1 MLNTLRKIVQEVN
14 AAKDLKAALG
24 IIVQRVREAM
34 GSQVCSVYL
43 LDPESNR
50 FVLMAT
56 EGLNKKAIGKVS
68 MAPNEGLVGLV
79 GTREEPLNLEH
90 ASEHPRYRYF
100 AETGE
105 ERYAS
110 FLGAPIIHHRK
121 VMGVLVIQ
129 QKEQRQF
136 DEGEEAFLVTMSAQ
150 LAGVIAHAEATG
162 SIRGLGRQ
170 GKGIQEAKF
179 IGVPGSPGAAVGTA
193 VVVLPPA
200 DLEVV
205 PDKTVDDIAAEL
217 ALFNDALEGVRSD
230 MRALSARMATQL
242 RPEERALFD
251 VYLMMLEDAA
261 LGNEVVK
268 VIRTGQW
275 AQGALRQ
282 VIGEHINR
290 FELMDDAYLRERA
303 SDVKDLGRR
312 LLAYLQQARQQT
324 LVYPDNCILVS
335 EELSPAMLG
344 EVPEGKLVGLVSV
357 QGSGNSHVAIF
368 ARAMGIPT
376 VMGVVDLPYSKI
388 DGIQLIVDGYHGEV
402 FTNPSEV
409 LRKQYAEVVEEERQL
424 AQGLDALRALPCET
438 LDGHRM
444 PLWVNTGLLAD
455 VKRAQERGAEGVGL
469 YRTEVPFMIKERF
482 PSEKE
487 QLAIY
492 REQLAAFHPLPVT
505 MRSLDIGGDKALSYF
520 PIKEDNPFLGW
531 RGIRVTLDHPEIFLV
546 QTRAMLKASE
556 GLNNLR
562 ILLPMISGIQE
573 LEEALHLIHRA
584 WGEVRDEGTDV
595 PLPPVG
601 VMIEIP
607 AAVYQ
612 VRELARQVDFLSVG
626 SNDLT
631 QYLLAVDR
639 NNPRVADL
647 YDFLHPAVLQALR
660 LVVAGAHAEGKPVSI
675 CGEMAGDPACAV
687 LLMAMGFD
695 GLSMNATN
703 LPKVKWLL
711 RRVAPSRAGPASPA
725 PRKSVSASLAQIS
738 LAAIKVNPSPGS
750 GAPSNR
756 NPPKRRPRASKLTS
770 CPSGSGSIPART
782 ANVICACT
790 APITPTAGPRTPSA
804 SQLPKRSGRSGN
816 TARKDGAWPQ
826 NPPQ

>member
-14 AAKDLKAALG
+14 SAKDLKAALG
-24 IIVQRVREAM
+24 IIVLRVKEAM
-34 GSQVCSVYL
+34 SSQVCSVYL
-43 LDPESNR
+43 LDPELNR

-56 EGLNKKAIGKVS
+56 EGLNKRSIGKVS

-79 GTREEPLNLEH
+79 GTREEPLNLEN
-90 ASEHPRYRYF
+90 AADHPRYRYF

-110 FLGAPIIHHRK
+110 FLGAPIIHHRR
-121 VMGVLVIQ
+121 VVGVLVIQ
-129 QKEQRQF
+129 QKERRQF

-170 GKGIQEAKF
+170 GKGIQEARF
-179 IGVPGSPGAAVGTA
+179 VGVPGSPGAAVGTA
-193 VVVLPPA
+193 LVMLPPA

-205 PDKTVDDIAAEL
+205 PDKTVTDITAEL
-217 ALFNDALEGVRSD
+217 KLFQTALEGVRND
-230 MRALSARMATQL
+230 MRTLSAKLATQL

-251 VYLMMLEDAA
+251 VYLMMLDDAS
-261 LGNEVVK
+261 LGSEVTN
-268 VIRTGQW
+268 VIKTGQW
-275 AQGALRQ
+275 AQGALRS
-282 VIGEHINR
+282 VVNEHVKR

-312 LLAYLQQARQQT
+312 LLAYLQEARQQT
-324 LVYPDNCILVS
+324 LVYPDNTILVS

-344 EVPEGKLVGLVSV
+344 EVPEGKLVGLISV
-357 QGSGNSHVAIF
+357 LGSGNSHVAIL

-376 VMGVVDLPYSKI
+376 VMGVVDLPYSKV
-388 DGIQLIVDGYHGEV
+388 DGIELIVDGYHGEV
-402 FTNPSEV
+402 FTNPSEI
-409 LRKQYAEVVEEERQL
+409 LKKQYSVVVEEERQL
-424 AQGLDALRALPCET
+424 SQGLDALRELPCVT

-455 VKRAQERGAEGVGL
+455 VARAQQRGAEGVGL
-469 YRTEVPFMIKERF
+469 YRTEVPFMIQQRF

-505 MRSLDIGGDKALSYF
+505 MRTLDIGGDKSLSYF
-520 PIKEDNPFLGW
+520 PIKEENPFLGW

-562 ILLPMISGIQE
+562 ILLPMISGTHE
-573 LEEALHLIHRA
+573 TEEALHLIHRA

-595 PLPPVG
+595 PMPPVG
-601 VMIEIP
+601 VMIEVP

-612 VRELARQVDFLSVG
+612 TRELARQVDFLSVG

-647 YDFLHPAVLQALR
+647 YDYLHPAVLQALQS
-660 LVVAGAHAEGKPVSI
+660 VVRDAHAEGKPVSI
-675 CGEMAGDPACAV
+675 CGEMAGDPAAAV

-695 GLSMNATN
+695 SLSMNATN
-703 LPKVKWLL
+703 LPKVKWML
-711 RRVAPSRAGPASPA
+711 RQINLSMA
-725 PRKSVSASLAQIS
+725 KDLLAQLMKNDNPQVIS
-738 LAAIKVNPSPGS
+738 SSLQLALRNLGLSRMINPGS
-750 GAPSNR
+750 VKGH
-756 NPPKRRPRASKLTS
+756 
-770 CPSGSGSIPART
+770 
-782 ANVICACT
+782 
-790 APITPTAGPRTPSA
+790 
-804 SQLPKRSGRSGN
+804 
-816 TARKDGAWPQ
+816 
-826 NPPQ
+826 

>member
-217 ALFNDALEGVRSD
+217 TLFNNALEGVRSD
-230 MRALSARMATQL
+230 MRALSAKMATQL

-711 RRVAPSRAGPASPA
+711 RQISMGKAQELLGQVMSIDNPQVIHSTLQLALRNLGLGRMINPASDIQA
-725 PRKSVSASLAQIS
+725 
-738 LAAIKVNPSPGS
+738 
-750 GAPSNR
+750 
-756 NPPKRRPRASKLTS
+756 
-770 CPSGSGSIPART
+770 
-782 ANVICACT
+782 
-790 APITPTAGPRTPSA
+790 
-804 SQLPKRSGRSGN
+804 
-816 TARKDGAWPQ
+816 
-826 NPPQ
+826 

>member
-14 AAKDLKAALG
+14 SAKDLKAALG
-24 IIVQRVREAM
+24 IIVLRVKEAM

-43 LDPESNR
+43 LDPETNR

-56 EGLNKKAIGKVS
+56 EGLNKRSIGKVS

-79 GTREEPLNLEH
+79 GTREEPLNLEN
-90 ASEHPRYRYF
+90 AADHPRYRYF

-110 FLGAPIIHHRK
+110 FLGAPIIHHRR
-121 VMGVLVIQ
+121 VVGVLVIQ
-129 QKEQRQF
+129 QKERRQF

-179 IGVPGSPGAAVGTA
+179 VGVPGSPGAAVGTA
-193 VVVLPPA
+193 VVMLPPA
-200 DLEVV
+200 DLDVV
-205 PDKTVDDIAAEL
+205 PDKNITDIDAEL
-217 ALFNDALEGVRSD
+217 ALFKTAIEGVRAD
-230 MRALSARMATQL
+230 MRALSAKLATQL

-251 VYLMMLEDAA
+251 VYLMMLDDAA
-261 LGNEVVK
+261 LGSEVTT
-268 VIRTGQW
+268 VIKTGQW

-282 VIGEHINR
+282 VVTDHVNR

-312 LLAYLQQARQQT
+312 LLAYLQEERQQN
-324 LVYPDNCILVS
+324 LVYPEKTILVS
-335 EELSPAMLG
+335 EELTPAMLG
-344 EVPEGKLVGLVSV
+344 EVPEGTLVGLVSV
-357 QGSGNSHVAIF
+357 LGSGNSHVAIL

-376 VMGVVDLPYSKI
+376 VMGLVDLPYAKV
-388 DGIQLIVDGYHGEV
+388 DGIDLIVDGTKGEV
-402 FTNPSEV
+402 YTNPSEV
-409 LRKQYAEVVEEERQL
+409 LRKQFAEVVEEEKQL
-424 AQGLDALRALPCET
+424 ALGLDTLRDLPCVT

-455 VKRAQERGAEGVGL
+455 VARAQKRGAEGVGL
-469 YRTEVPFMIKERF
+469 YRTEVPFMINQRF

-492 REQLAAFHPLPVT
+492 REQLSAFHPQPVT
-505 MRSLDIGGDKALSYF
+505 MRSLDIGGDKSLSYF

-562 ILLPMISGIQE
+562 ILLPMISGIHE

-595 PLPPVG
+595 PMPPIG

-612 VRELARQVDFLSVG
+612 TKELARMVDFLSVG

-647 YDFLHPAVLQALR
+647 YDYLHPAVLQALQN
-660 LVVAGAHAEGKPVSI
+660 VVRDAHAEGKPVSI
-675 CGEMAGDPACAV
+675 CGEMAGDPAAAV

-695 GLSMNATN
+695 SLSMNATN
-703 LPKVKWLL
+703 LPKVKWMLRQINLSKAKELL
-711 RRVAPSRAGPASPA
+711 AELITIDNPQVIHSSLQLALKNLGLARLGNPA
-725 PRKSVSASLAQIS
+725 PAKTL
-738 LAAIKVNPSPGS
+738 
-750 GAPSNR
+750 
-756 NPPKRRPRASKLTS
+756 
-770 CPSGSGSIPART
+770 
-782 ANVICACT
+782 
-790 APITPTAGPRTPSA
+790 
-804 SQLPKRSGRSGN
+804 
-816 TARKDGAWPQ
+816 
-826 NPPQ
+826 

>member
-14 AAKDLKAALG
+14 AAKDLKAALS
-24 IIVQRVREAM
+24 IIVQRVKEAM

-43 LDPESNR
+43 LDPETNR

-56 EGLNKKAIGKVS
+56 DGLNKRSIGKVS
-68 MAPNEGLVGLV
+68 MAPSEGLVGLV
-79 GTREEPLNLEH
+79 GSREEPLNLEDA
-90 ASEHPRYRYF
+90 ASHPRYRYF

-110 FLGAPIIHHRK
+110 FLGAPIIHHRR
-121 VMGVLVIQ
+121 VMGVLVVQ
-129 QKEQRQF
+129 QKERRQF

-170 GKGIQEAKF
+170 GKGVQEAKF
-179 IGVPGSPGAAVGTA
+179 VGVPGAPGVAVGTA

-200 DLEVV
+200 DLNVV
-205 PDKTVDDIAAEL
+205 PDRSVDDIAAEL
-217 ALFNDALEGVRSD
+217 ELFDKALGWVRED
-230 MRALSARMATQL
+230 MQELSEKLATQL
-242 RPEERALFD
+242 RKEERALFD

-261 LGNEVVK
+261 LGNEVRK

-282 VIGEHINR
+282 VVLDHVKR

-303 SDVKDLGRR
+303 SDVRDLGRR
-312 LLAYLQQARQQT
+312 LLAYLQEERKTT
-324 LVYPDNCILVS
+324 LVYPDNTILVS

-344 EVPEGKLVGLVSV
+344 EVPEGKLAGLISV
-357 QGSGNSHVAIF
+357 TGSGNSHVAIF

-376 VMGVVDLPYSKI
+376 VMGVLDLPYSKI
-388 DGIQLIVDGYHGEV
+388 DGIKLIVDGYHGEV
-402 FTNPSEV
+402 FTNPSE
-409 LRKQYAEVVEEERQL
+409 LLSKQYAEVVEEERQL
-424 AQGLDALRALPCET
+424 TEGLDALRALPCET

-455 VKRAQERGAEGVGL
+455 VARAQQRGAEGVGL
-469 YRTEVPFMIKERF
+469 YRTEVPFMINERF

-487 QLAIY
+487 QLATY
-492 REQLAAFHPLPVT
+492 REQLQAFHPLPVT
-505 MRSLDIGGDKALSYF
+505 MRTLDIGGDKALSYF
-520 PIKEDNPFLGW
+520 PIKEENPFLGW

-584 WGEVRDEGTDV
+584 WGEVRDEGIDV
-595 PLPPVG
+595 PLPPIG
-601 VMIEIP
+601 MMIEIP

-612 VRELARQVDFLSVG
+612 TRELARQVDFLSVG

-647 YDFLHPAVLQALR
+647 YDFLHPAVLQALQK
-660 LVVAGAHAEGKPVSI
+660 VVNDAHLEGKPVSI
-675 CGEMAGDPACAV
+675 CGEMAGDPAAAV
-687 LLMAMGFD
+687 LLLAMGFD
-695 GLSMNATN
+695 SLSMNATN

-711 RRVAPSRAGPASPA
+711 RQITQSKARELLGQVMTMDNPHLIYSTLHLALRNLGLGRVINPASNIQA
-725 PRKSVSASLAQIS
+725 
-738 LAAIKVNPSPGS
+738 
-750 GAPSNR
+750 
-756 NPPKRRPRASKLTS
+756 
-770 CPSGSGSIPART
+770 
-782 ANVICACT
+782 
-790 APITPTAGPRTPSA
+790 
-804 SQLPKRSGRSGN
+804 
-816 TARKDGAWPQ
+816 
-826 NPPQ
+826 

>member
-14 AAKDLKAALG
+14 AAKDLKAALS
-24 IIVQRVREAM
+24 IIVQRVKEAM

-56 EGLNKKAIGKVS
+56 EGLNKRSIGKVS
-68 MAPNEGLVGLV
+68 MAPSEGLVGLV
-79 GTREEPLNLEH
+79 GSREEPLNLEDA
-90 ASEHPRYRYF
+90 ASHPRYRYF

-110 FLGAPIIHHRK
+110 FLGAPIIHHRR
-121 VMGVLVIQ
+121 VMGVLVVQ
-129 QKEQRQF
+129 QKERRQF

-170 GKGIQEAKF
+170 GKGVQEAKF
-179 IGVPGSPGAAVGTA
+179 VGVPGAPGAAVGTA

-200 DLEVV
+200 DLNVV
-205 PDKTVDDIAAEL
+205 PDRSVDDIDAEL
-217 ALFNDALEGVRSD
+217 ALFDKALGWVRED
-230 MRALSARMATQL
+230 MQELSEKLATQL
-242 RPEERALFD
+242 RKEERALFD

-261 LGNEVVK
+261 LGNEVRK

-282 VIGEHINR
+282 VVLDHVAR

-303 SDVKDLGRR
+303 SDVRDLGRR
-312 LLAYLQQARQQT
+312 LLAYLQEERKT
-324 LVYPDNCILVS
+324 SLVYPDNTILVS

-344 EVPEGKLVGLVSV
+344 EVPEGKLVGLISV
-357 QGSGNSHVAIF
+357 TGSGNSHVAIF

-388 DGIQLIVDGYHGEV
+388 DGIKLIVDGYHGEV
-402 FTNPSEV
+402 FTNPSE
-409 LRKQYAEVVEEERQL
+409 LLSKQYADVVEEERQL
-424 AQGLDALRALPCET
+424 TEGLDALRALPCET

-455 VKRAQERGAEGVGL
+455 VARAQQRGAEGVGL
-469 YRTEVPFMIKERF
+469 YRTEVPFMINERF

-487 QLAIY
+487 QLATY
-492 REQLAAFHPLPVT
+492 REQLQAFHPLPVT
-505 MRSLDIGGDKALSYF
+505 MRTLDIGGDKSLSYF

-562 ILLPMISGIQE
+562 ILLPMISGTQE

-595 PLPPVG
+595 PLPPIGMMV
-601 VMIEIP
+601 EIP

-612 VRELARQVDFLSVG
+612 TRELARQVDFLSVG

-647 YDFLHPAVLQALR
+647 YDFLHPAVLQALQK
-660 LVVAGAHAEGKPVSI
+660 VVHDAHLEGKPVSI
-675 CGEMAGDPACAV
+675 CGEMAGDPAAAV
-687 LLMAMGFD
+687 LLLAMGFD
-695 GLSMNATN
+695 SLSMNATN

-711 RRVAPSRAGPASPA
+711 RQITQSKAKELLGQVMTMDNPHLIYSTLHLALRNLGLGRVINPASNIQA
-725 PRKSVSASLAQIS
+725 
-738 LAAIKVNPSPGS
+738 
-750 GAPSNR
+750 
-756 NPPKRRPRASKLTS
+756 
-770 CPSGSGSIPART
+770 
-782 ANVICACT
+782 
-790 APITPTAGPRTPSA
+790 
-804 SQLPKRSGRSGN
+804 
-816 TARKDGAWPQ
+816 
-826 NPPQ
+826 

>member
-14 AAKDLKAALG
+14 SAKDLKTALG
-24 IIVQRVREAM
+24 IIVLRVKEAM

-43 LDPESNR
+43 LDPETNR

-56 EGLNKKAIGKVS
+56 EGLNKRSIGKVS

-79 GTREEPLNLEH
+79 GTREEPLNLEN
-90 ASEHPRYRYF
+90 AADHPRYRYF

-105 ERYAS
+105 ERFAS
-110 FLGAPIIHHRK
+110 FLGAPIIHHRR
-121 VMGVLVIQ
+121 VVGVLVIQ
-129 QKEQRQF
+129 QKERRQF

-179 IGVPGSPGAAVGTA
+179 VGVPGSPGAAVGTA
-193 VVVLPPA
+193 VVMLPPA
-200 DLEVV
+200 DLDVV
-205 PDKTVDDIAAEL
+205 PDKTVTDIDAEL
-217 ALFNDALEGVRSD
+217 KLFNNALEGVRSD
-230 MRALSARMATQL
+230 MRTLSAKLATQL

-251 VYLMMLEDAA
+251 VYLMMLDDAA
-261 LGNEVVK
+261 LGGEVVE
-268 VIRTGQW
+268 VIKTGQW

-282 VIGEHINR
+282 VVGEHVNR

-312 LLAYLQQARQQT
+312 LLAYLQEARQLS
-324 LVYPDNCILVS
+324 LVYPDNTILVS
-335 EELSPAMLG
+335 EELTPAMLG
-344 EVPEGKLVGLVSV
+344 EVPEGKLAGLVSV
-357 QGSGNSHVAIF
+357 LGSGNSHVAIL

-376 VMGVVDLPYSKI
+376 VMGLVDLPYSKV
-388 DGIQLIVDGYHGEV
+388 DGIQMIVDGYKGDV
-402 FTNPSEV
+402 YTNPSDV
-409 LRKQYAEVVEEERQL
+409 LRKQYADVVEEERQL
-424 AQGLDALRALPCET
+424 AQGLDALRELPCET
-438 LDGHRM
+438 TDGHRM

-455 VKRAQERGAEGVGL
+455 VARAQQRGAEGVGL
-469 YRTEVPFMIKERF
+469 YRTEVPFMINQRF

-562 ILLPMISGIQE
+562 ILLPMISGIHE

-595 PLPPVG
+595 PMPPVG
-601 VMIEIP
+601 VMVEIP

-612 VRELARQVDFLSVG
+612 TKELARQVDFLSVG

-647 YDFLHPAVLQALR
+647 YDYLHPAVLQALQH
-660 LVVAGAHAEGKPVSI
+660 VVTAAHAEGKPVSI
-675 CGEMAGDPACAV
+675 CGEMAGDPAAAV

-695 GLSMNATN
+695 SLSMNATN
-703 LPKVKWLL
+703 LPKVKWML
-711 RRVAPSRAGPASPA
+711 RQISMG
-725 PRKSVSASLAQIS
+725 KSKEMLAQVMEIDNPQVIHS
-738 LAAIKVNPSPGS
+738 TLHLALKNLGLGRMINPH
-750 GAPSNR
+750 
-756 NPPKRRPRASKLTS
+756 
-770 CPSGSGSIPART
+770 
-782 ANVICACT
+782 
-790 APITPTAGPRTPSA
+790 
-804 SQLPKRSGRSGN
+804 
-816 TARKDGAWPQ
+816 
-826 NPPQ
+826 

>member
-34 GSQVCSVYL
+34 DSQVCSVYL
-43 LDPESNR
+43 LDPETNR

-129 QKEQRQF
+129 QKEQRKF

-162 SIRGLGRQ
+162 SIRGLGKL

-179 IGVPGSPGAAVGTA
+179 VGVPGSPGAAVGTA

-200 DLEVV
+200 DLDVV

-217 ALFNDALEGVRSD
+217 RLFNSALEGVRAD
-230 MRALSARMATQL
+230 MRALSAKMATQL

-268 VIRTGQW
+268 IIRTGQW
-275 AQGALRQ
+275 AQGALRT
-282 VIGEHINR
+282 VIGEHVNR

-312 LLAYLQQARQQT
+312 LLAYLQQERQQT

-376 VMGVVDLPYSKI
+376 VMGAVDLPYSKI

-409 LRKQYAEVVEEERQL
+409 LRKQYADVVEEERQM

-438 LDGHRM
+438 PDGYRM

-520 PIKEDNPFLGW
+520 PIKEENPFLGW

-562 ILLPMISGIQE
+562 ILLPMISGTQE

-612 VRELARQVDFLSVG
+612 TRELARQVDFLSVG

-647 YDFLHPAVLQALR
+647 YDFFHPAVLQALCK
-660 LVVAGAHAEGKPVSI
+660 VVADAHAEGKPVSI
-675 CGEMAGDPACAV
+675 CGEMAGDPSAAV

-695 GLSMNATN
+695 SLSMNATN

-711 RRVAPSRAGPASPA
+711 RQISMARAKELLAQVMTIDSPQVIHSTLALALSNLGLGRMINPASDIQ
-725 PRKSVSASLAQIS
+725 S
-738 LAAIKVNPSPGS
+738 
-750 GAPSNR
+750 
-756 NPPKRRPRASKLTS
+756 
-770 CPSGSGSIPART
+770 
-782 ANVICACT
+782 
-790 APITPTAGPRTPSA
+790 
-804 SQLPKRSGRSGN
+804 
-816 TARKDGAWPQ
+816 
-826 NPPQ
+826 

>member
-24 IIVQRVREAM
+24 IIVQRVKESM

-56 EGLNKKAIGKVS
+56 DGLNKRSIGKVS

-79 GTREEPLNLEH
+79 GSREEPLNLEDA
-90 ASEHPRYRYF
+90 ASHPRYRYF

-110 FLGAPIIHHRK
+110 FLGAPIIHHRR
-121 VMGVLVIQ
+121 VMGVLVVQ
-129 QKEQRQF
+129 QKERRQF

-162 SIRGLGRQ
+162 SIRGLGKQ

-179 IGVPGSPGAAVGTA
+179 VGVAGSPGAAVGSA

-200 DLEVV
+200 DLDVV
-205 PDKTVDDIAAEL
+205 PDKSVDDIAAEME
-217 ALFNDALEGVRSD
+217 LFGKALEWVRED
-230 MRALSARMATQL
+230 MQELSAKLAKQL
-242 RPEERALFD
+242 RKEERALFD

-261 LGNEVVK
+261 LGGEVRAIIK
-268 VIRTGQW
+268 TGQW

-282 VIGEHINR
+282 VVNAHVAR

-303 SDVKDLGRR
+303 SDVRDLGRR
-312 LLAYLQQARQQT
+312 LLAYLQEERKQQLT
-324 LVYPDNCILVS
+324 YPENTILVA

-344 EVPEGKLVGLVSV
+344 EVPAGKLVGLVSV
-357 QGSGNSHVAIF
+357 QGSGNSHVAIL

-376 VMGVVDLPYSKI
+376 VMGAVDLPYSKV
-388 DGIQLIVDGYHGEV
+388 DGIAMIVDGYHGEV
-402 FTNPSEV
+402 FTNPSAE
-409 LRKQYAEVVEEERQL
+409 LCKQYRAVVEEERQL
-424 AQGLDALRALPCET
+424 VKGLDALRSLPCET
-438 LDGHRM
+438 LDGHRV

-455 VKRAQERGAEGVGL
+455 VTRAQERGAEGVGL
-469 YRTEVPFMIKERF
+469 YRTEVPFMINERF

-487 QLAIY
+487 QMQNY
-492 REQLAAFHPLPVT
+492 RGQLAAFHPLPVT
-505 MRSLDIGGDKALSYF
+505 MRTLDIGGDKALPYF
-520 PIKEDNPFLGW
+520 PIKEENPFLGW
-531 RGIRVTLDHPEIFLV
+531 RGIRITLDHPEIFLV
-546 QTRAMLKASE
+546 QVRAMLKASE
-556 GLNNLR
+556 GMNNLR
-562 ILLPMISGIQE
+562 ILLPMISGLQE
-573 LEEALHLIHRA
+573 LEESLHLIHRA
-584 WGEVRDEGTDV
+584 WGEVRDEGVDI
-595 PLPPVG
+595 PMPPVG

-647 YDFLHPAVLQALR
+647 YDFLHPAVLHALK
-660 LVVAGAHAEGKPVSI
+660 LVVDGAHAEGKPVSI
-675 CGEMAGDPACAV
+675 CGEMAGDPAAAV
-687 LLMAMGFD
+687 ILMAMGFD
-695 GLSMNATN
+695 SLSMNATN

-711 RRVAPSRAGPASPA
+711 RQLSLSKAQEL
-725 PRKSVSASLAQIS
+725 LAQLLRMDSPQVIHSS
-738 LAAIKVNPSPGS
+738 LHLALRNLGLGRVINPAATIQ
-750 GAPSNR
+750 A
-756 NPPKRRPRASKLTS
+756 
-770 CPSGSGSIPART
+770 
-782 ANVICACT
+782 
-790 APITPTAGPRTPSA
+790 
-804 SQLPKRSGRSGN
+804 
-816 TARKDGAWPQ
+816 
-826 NPPQ
+826 

>member
-14 AAKDLKAALG
+14 AAKDLKTALG
-24 IIVQRVREAM
+24 IIVQRIRETM
-34 GSQVCSVYL
+34 RSQVCSVYL
-43 LDPESNR
+43 LDPETNR

-56 EGLNKKAIGKVS
+56 EGLNKRSIGKVS

-79 GTREEPLNLEH
+79 GTREEPLNLEN
-90 ASEHPRYRYF
+90 AADHPRYRYF

-110 FLGAPIIHHRK
+110 FLGAPIIHHRR
-121 VMGVLVIQ
+121 VMGVLVVQ
-129 QKEQRQF
+129 QKERREF

-162 SIRGLGRQ
+162 SISGLGRQ
-170 GKGIQEAKF
+170 GKGIQEARF
-179 IGVPGSPGAAVGTA
+179 VGVPAAPGVAVGKA

-200 DLEVV
+200 DLDVV
-205 PDKTVDDIAAEL
+205 PDKPAGNVPAEL
-217 ALFNDALEGVRSD
+217 ALFGNALEAVRTD
-230 MRALSARMATQL
+230 IRALSVKLATQL

-251 VYLMMLEDAA
+251 VYLMMLDDAS
-261 LGNEVVK
+261 LGSEVQR

-282 VIGEHINR
+282 VVNEHVKR

-312 LLAYLQQARQQT
+312 LLAYLQQARQQAM
-324 LVYPDNCILVS
+324 VYAENTILVS

-344 EVPEGKLVGLVSV
+344 EVPEGKLAGLVSV
-357 QGSGNSHVAIF
+357 QGSGNSHVAIL

-376 VMGVVDLPYSKI
+376 VMGAVDLPYSKM
-388 DGIQLIVDGYHGEV
+388 DGIDLIVDGYHGEV
-402 FTNPSEV
+402 YTNPSEL
-409 LRKQYAEVVEEERQL
+409 LRQQFAELVEEERQL
-424 AQGLDALRALPCET
+424 TQGLDALRELPCET
-438 LDGHRM
+438 LDGHRL

-455 VKRAQERGAEGVGL
+455 VARAQERGAEGVGL
-469 YRTEVPFMIKERF
+469 YRTEVPFMNNERF

-492 REQLAAFHPLPVT
+492 RDQLSAFHPLPVT
-505 MRSLDIGGDKALSYF
+505 MRTLDIGGDKALSYF
-520 PIKEDNPFLGW
+520 PIKESNPFLGW

-562 ILLPMISGIQE
+562 ILLPMISSVHE
-573 LEEALHLIHRA
+573 LDEALHLIHRA

-595 PLPPVG
+595 PMPPIG

-612 VRELARQVDFLSVG
+612 TRELARMVDFLSVG

-647 YDFLHPAVLQALR
+647 YDYLHPAVLQALNK
-660 LVVAGAHAEGKPVSI
+660 VVQDAHAEGKPVSI
-675 CGEMAGDPACAV
+675 CGEMAGDPSAAV
-687 LLMAMGFD
+687 LLLAMGFD
-695 GLSMNATN
+695 SLSMNATN

-711 RRVAPSRAGPASPA
+711 RQITLGKARELLGQLMAIDNAQVVHSTLQLALRNLGLGRVINP
-725 PRKSVSASLAQIS
+725 VASLQ
-738 LAAIKVNPSPGS
+738 G
-750 GAPSNR
+750 
-756 NPPKRRPRASKLTS
+756 
-770 CPSGSGSIPART
+770 
-782 ANVICACT
+782 
-790 APITPTAGPRTPSA
+790 
-804 SQLPKRSGRSGN
+804 
-816 TARKDGAWPQ
+816 
-826 NPPQ
+826 

>member
-14 AAKDLKAALG
+14 AAKDLNAALG

-43 LDPESNR
+43 LDPETNR

-56 EGLNKKAIGKVS
+56 EGLNKRAIGKVS
-68 MAPNEGLVGLV
+68 MALNEGLVGLV

-110 FLGAPIIHHRK
+110 FLGSPIIHHRK

-129 QKEQRQF
+129 QKERRKF

-179 IGVPGSPGAAVGTA
+179 VGVPGSPGAAVGRA

-205 PDKTVDDIAAEL
+205 PDKAVDNIAVEL
-217 ALFNDALEGVRSD
+217 ELFNNALEGVRSD
-230 MRALSARMATQL
+230 MRALSAKMATQL

-268 VIRTGQW
+268 IIRTGQW

-282 VIGEHINR
+282 VIGEHVNR

-335 EELSPAMLG
+335 EELSPAMLS

-402 FTNPSEV
+402 FTNPSDV
-409 LRKQYAEVVEEERQL
+409 LRQQYAEVIEEERQL
-424 AQGLDALRALPCET
+424 SQGLDALRGLPCET

-469 YRTEVPFMIKERF
+469 YRTEVPFMIQERF

-595 PLPPVG
+595 PLPPIG

-660 LVVAGAHAEGKPVSI
+660 IVVAGAHAEGKPVSI
-675 CGEMAGDPACAV
+675 CGEMAGDPASAV

-711 RRVAPSRAGPASPA
+711 RQISMGKAQELLDQVMRIDSPQVIHSTLQLALRNLGLGRMINPASDIQA
-725 PRKSVSASLAQIS
+725 
-738 LAAIKVNPSPGS
+738 
-750 GAPSNR
+750 
-756 NPPKRRPRASKLTS
+756 
-770 CPSGSGSIPART
+770 
-782 ANVICACT
+782 
-790 APITPTAGPRTPSA
+790 
-804 SQLPKRSGRSGN
+804 
-816 TARKDGAWPQ
+816 
-826 NPPQ
+826 

>member
-14 AAKDLKAALG
+14 SAKDLKTALG
-24 IIVQRVREAM
+24 IIVLRVKEAM

-43 LDPESNR
+43 LDPETNR

-56 EGLNKKAIGKVS
+56 EGLNKRSIGKVS

-79 GTREEPLNLEH
+79 GTREEPLNLEN
-90 ASEHPRYRYF
+90 AADHPRYRYF

-105 ERYAS
+105 ERFAS
-110 FLGAPIIHHRK
+110 FLGAPIIHHRR
-121 VMGVLVIQ
+121 VVGVLVIQ
-129 QKEQRQF
+129 QKERRQF

-179 IGVPGSPGAAVGTA
+179 VGVPGSPGAAVGTA
-193 VVVLPPA
+193 VVMLPPA
-200 DLEVV
+200 DLDVV
-205 PDKTVDDIAAEL
+205 PDKTVTDIDAEL
-217 ALFNDALEGVRSD
+217 KLFNNALEGVRSD
-230 MRALSARMATQL
+230 MRTLSAKLATQL

-251 VYLMMLEDAA
+251 VYLMMLDDAA
-261 LGNEVVK
+261 LGGEVVQ
-268 VIRTGQW
+268 VIKTGQW

-282 VIGEHINR
+282 VVTDHVNR

-312 LLAYLQQARQQT
+312 LLAYLQEARQLS
-324 LVYPDNCILVS
+324 LVYPDNTILVS
-335 EELSPAMLG
+335 EELTPAMLG

-357 QGSGNSHVAIF
+357 LGSGNSHVAIL

-376 VMGVVDLPYSKI
+376 VMGLVDLPYSKV
-388 DGIQLIVDGYHGEV
+388 DGIQMIVDGYKGDV
-402 FTNPSEV
+402 YTNPSEV
-409 LRKQYAEVVEEERQL
+409 LRKQYADVVEEERQL
-424 AQGLDALRALPCET
+424 AQGLDALRELPCET
-438 LDGHRM
+438 TDGHRM

-455 VKRAQERGAEGVGL
+455 VARAQQRGAEGVGL
-469 YRTEVPFMIKERF
+469 YRTEVPFMINQRF

-562 ILLPMISGIQE
+562 ILLPMISGIHE

-595 PLPPVG
+595 PMPPVG
-601 VMIEIP
+601 VMVEIP

-612 VRELARQVDFLSVG
+612 TKELARQVDFLSVG

-647 YDFLHPAVLQALR
+647 YDYLHPAVLQALQH
-660 LVVAGAHAEGKPVSI
+660 VVTAAHAEGKPVSI
-675 CGEMAGDPACAV
+675 CGEMAGDPAAAV

-695 GLSMNATN
+695 SLSMNATN
-703 LPKVKWLL
+703 LPKVKWML
-711 RRVAPSRAGPASPA
+711 RQISMGKA
-725 PRKSVSASLAQIS
+725 KEMLAQAMDIDNPQVIHS
-738 LAAIKVNPSPGS
+738 TLQLALKNLGLSRMINPG
-750 GAPSNR
+750 
-756 NPPKRRPRASKLTS
+756 
-770 CPSGSGSIPART
+770 
-782 ANVICACT
+782 
-790 APITPTAGPRTPSA
+790 PT
-804 SQLPKRSGRSGN
+804 
-816 TARKDGAWPQ
+816 Q
-826 NPPQ
+826 NL

>member
-110 FLGAPIIHHRK
+110 FLGAPIIHHRR
-121 VMGVLVIQ
+121 VMGVLVVQ

-150 LAGVIAHAEATG
+150 LSGVIAHAEATG

-200 DLEVV
+200 DLDVV
-205 PDKTVDDIAAEL
+205 PDKAVDDIAAEL
-217 ALFNDALEGVRSD
+217 ELFNAALEGVRSD
-230 MRALSARMATQL
+230 MRALSAKMATQL

-268 VIRTGQW
+268 IIRTGQW
-275 AQGALRQ
+275 AQGALRH
-282 VIGEHINR
+282 VVGEHVNR

-344 EVPEGKLVGLVSV
+344 EVPEGKLVGLISV

-402 FTNPSEV
+402 FTNPSEL
-409 LRKQYAEVVEEERQL
+409 LRKHYAEVVEEERQL

-487 QLAIY
+487 QMVIY

-520 PIKEDNPFLGW
+520 PIKEENPFLGW

-546 QTRAMLKASE
+546 QTRAMLKASA

-562 ILLPMISGIQE
+562 ILLPMISGTQE

-711 RRVAPSRAGPASPA
+711 RQLSLTKAQELLNQVMSIDNPQVIHSTLQLALRNLGLGRMINPASDIQA
-725 PRKSVSASLAQIS
+725 
-738 LAAIKVNPSPGS
+738 
-750 GAPSNR
+750 
-756 NPPKRRPRASKLTS
+756 
-770 CPSGSGSIPART
+770 
-782 ANVICACT
+782 
-790 APITPTAGPRTPSA
+790 
-804 SQLPKRSGRSGN
+804 
-816 TARKDGAWPQ
+816 
-826 NPPQ
+826 

>member
-1 MLNTLRKIVQEVN
+1 MLGTLRKIVQEVN

-24 IIVQRVREAM
+24 IIVLRVREAM
-34 GSQVCSVYL
+34 ASHVCSVYL
-43 LDPESNR
+43 LDPESGR

-105 ERYAS
+105 ERFAS
-110 FLGAPIIHHRK
+110 FLGAPIIHHRR

-129 QKEQRQF
+129 QREQRLF
-136 DEGEEAFLVTMSAQ
+136 DKGEEAFLVTMSAQ

-170 GKGIQEAKF
+170 GKGIQETRF
-179 IGVPGSPGAAVGTA
+179 IGIPGAPGAAVGTA

-200 DLEVV
+200 DLDVV
-205 PDKTVDDIAAEL
+205 PDKTINDIPAEL
-217 ALFNDALEGVRSD
+217 ELFESALEAVRAD
-230 MRALSARMATQL
+230 MRALSEKLATQM
-242 RPEERALFD
+242 RKEERALFD
-251 VYLMMLEDAA
+251 VYLMMLDDAS
-261 LGNEVVK
+261 LGSEVTT
-268 VIRTGQW
+268 VIKTGQW

-282 VIGEHINR
+282 VVTDHVNR

-312 LLAYLQQARQQT
+312 LLAYLQQERQQT
-324 LVYPDNCILVS
+324 LVYPDNTILVS
-335 EELSPAMLG
+335 EELTPAMLG
-344 EVPEGKLVGLVSV
+344 EVPEGKLAGLVSV
-357 QGSGNSHVAIF
+357 LGSGNSHVAIL

-376 VMGVVDLPYSKI
+376 VMGVVDLPYSKV
-388 DGIQLIVDGYHGEV
+388 DGIQMIVDGYHGEV
-402 FTNPSEV
+402 YTNPSEV
-409 LRKQYAEVVEEERQL
+409 LRKQFADVVEEEKQL
-424 AQGLDALRALPCET
+424 SLGLDALRDLPCVT

-455 VKRAQERGAEGVGL
+455 VARAQKRGAEGVGL
-469 YRTEVPFMIKERF
+469 YRTEVPFMINQRF

-492 REQLAAFHPLPVT
+492 REQLSAFHPQPVT
-505 MRSLDIGGDKALSYF
+505 MRSLDIGGDKSLSYF

-546 QTRAMLKASE
+546 QARAMLKASE

-562 ILLPMISGIQE
+562 ILLPMISGTHE

-595 PLPPVG
+595 PMPPVG

-612 VRELARQVDFLSVG
+612 TKELARQVDFLSVG

-647 YDFLHPAVLQALR
+647 YDYLHPAVLQALQN
-660 LVVAGAHAEGKPVSI
+660 VVRDAHAEGKPVSI
-675 CGEMAGDPACAV
+675 CGEMAGDPAAAV

-695 GLSMNATN
+695 SLSMNATN
-703 LPKVKWLL
+703 LPKVKWMLRQINLSKAQELL
-711 RRVAPSRAGPASPA
+711 AELMTIDNPQVIHSSLQLALKNLGLARMINPAS
-725 PRKSVSASLAQIS
+725 
-738 LAAIKVNPSPGS
+738 
-750 GAPSNR
+750 
-756 NPPKRRPRASKLTS
+756 SKTL
-770 CPSGSGSIPART
+770 
-782 ANVICACT
+782 
-790 APITPTAGPRTPSA
+790 
-804 SQLPKRSGRSGN
+804 
-816 TARKDGAWPQ
+816 
-826 NPPQ
+826 

>member
-14 AAKDLKAALG
+14 AAKDLKAALS
-24 IIVQRVREAM
+24 IIVQRVKEAM

-43 LDPESNR
+43 LDPETNR

-56 EGLNKKAIGKVS
+56 DGLNKRSIGKVS
-68 MAPNEGLVGLV
+68 MAPSEGLVGLV
-79 GTREEPLNLEH
+79 GSREEPLNLEDA
-90 ASEHPRYRYF
+90 ASHPRYRYF

-110 FLGAPIIHHRK
+110 FLGAPIIHHRR
-121 VMGVLVIQ
+121 VMGVLVVQ
-129 QKEQRQF
+129 QKERRQF

-170 GKGIQEAKF
+170 GKGVQEAKF
-179 IGVPGSPGAAVGTA
+179 IGVPGAPGAAVGTA

-200 DLEVV
+200 DLNVV
-205 PDKTVDDIAAEL
+205 PDRRVDDIAAEL
-217 ALFNDALEGVRSD
+217 ELFDKALGWVRED
-230 MRALSARMATQL
+230 MQELSEKLATQL
-242 RPEERALFD
+242 RKEERALFD

-261 LGNEVVK
+261 LGNEVRK
-268 VIRTGQW
+268 IIRTGQW

-282 VIGEHINR
+282 VVLDHVKR

-303 SDVKDLGRR
+303 SDVRDLGRR
-312 LLAYLQQARQQT
+312 LLAYLQEERKT
-324 LVYPDNCILVS
+324 SLVYPDNTILVS

-344 EVPEGKLVGLVSV
+344 EVPEGKLVGLISV
-357 QGSGNSHVAIF
+357 TGSGNSHVAIF

-388 DGIQLIVDGYHGEV
+388 DGIKLIVDGYHGEV
-402 FTNPSEV
+402 FTNPSE
-409 LRKQYAEVVEEERQL
+409 LLSKQYAEVVEEERQL
-424 AQGLDALRALPCET
+424 TEGLDALRALPCET

-455 VKRAQERGAEGVGL
+455 VARAQQRGAEGVGL
-469 YRTEVPFMIKERF
+469 YRTEVPFMINERF

-487 QLAIY
+487 QLATY
-492 REQLAAFHPLPVT
+492 REQLQAFHPLPVT
-505 MRSLDIGGDKALSYF
+505 MRTLDIGGDKALSYF
-520 PIKEDNPFLGW
+520 PIKEQNPFLGW

-584 WGEVRDEGTDV
+584 WGEVRDEGIDV
-595 PLPPVG
+595 PLPPIG
-601 VMIEIP
+601 MMIEIP

-612 VRELARQVDFLSVG
+612 TRELARQVDFLSVG

-647 YDFLHPAVLQALR
+647 YDFLHPAVLQALQK
-660 LVVAGAHAEGKPVSI
+660 VVNDAHLEGKPVSI
-675 CGEMAGDPACAV
+675 CGEMAGDPAAAV
-687 LLMAMGFD
+687 LLLAMGFD
-695 GLSMNATN
+695 SLSMNATN

-711 RRVAPSRAGPASPA
+711 RQITQSKARELLGQVMTMDNPHLIYSTLHLALRNLGLGRVINPASNIQA
-725 PRKSVSASLAQIS
+725 
-738 LAAIKVNPSPGS
+738 
-750 GAPSNR
+750 
-756 NPPKRRPRASKLTS
+756 
-770 CPSGSGSIPART
+770 
-782 ANVICACT
+782 
-790 APITPTAGPRTPSA
+790 
-804 SQLPKRSGRSGN
+804 
-816 TARKDGAWPQ
+816 
-826 NPPQ
+826 

>member
-14 AAKDLKAALG
+14 AAKDLKAALT
-24 IIVQRVREAM
+24 IIVQRVKEAM

-43 LDPESNR
+43 LDPETSR

-56 EGLNKKAIGKVS
+56 EGLNKRSIGKVS
-68 MAPNEGLVGLV
+68 MALNEGLVGLV

-100 AETGE
+100 PETGE

-110 FLGAPIIHHRK
+110 FLGAPIIHHRR
-121 VMGVLVIQ
+121 VMGVLVVQ
-129 QKEQRQF
+129 QKERRQF

-162 SIRGLGRQ
+162 SIRGLGKQ
-170 GKGIQEAKF
+170 GKGIQEARF
-179 IGVPGSPGAAVGTA
+179 VGVPGSPGAAIGSA

-200 DLEVV
+200 DLDVV
-205 PDKTVDDIAAEL
+205 PDKPIDDVEAEVERFKL
-217 ALFNDALEGVRSD
+217 ALEAVRAD
-230 MRALSARMATQL
+230 MRALSSKLANQL

-251 VYLMMLEDAA
+251 VYLMMLDDASMG
-261 LGNEVVK
+261 LEVK
-268 VIRTGQW
+268 RVIRTTGQW

-282 VIGEHINR
+282 VVLDHVKR

-303 SDVKDLGRR
+303 SDVRDLGRR
-312 LLAYLQQARQQT
+312 LLAYLQEERKQN
-324 LVYPDNCILVS
+324 LVYPDHTILVS
-335 EELSPAMLG
+335 EEVTPAMLG

-357 QGSGNSHVAIF
+357 QGSGNSHVAIL

-376 VMGVVDLPYSKI
+376 VMGVVDLPYSKV

-402 FTNPSEV
+402 FTNPSE
-409 LRKQYAEVVEEERQL
+409 LLCKQYAEVVEEERQL
-424 AQGLDALRALPCET
+424 SQGLDALRELPCET
-438 LDGHRM
+438 LDGQRL

-469 YRTEVPFMIKERF
+469 YRTEVPFMNGERF

-487 QLAIY
+487 QLATY

-505 MRSLDIGGDKALSYF
+505 MRTLDIGGDKALSYF
-520 PIKEDNPFLGW
+520 PIKESNPFLGW
-531 RGIRVTLDHPEIFLV
+531 RGIRITLDHPEIFLV
-546 QTRAMLKASE
+546 QVRAMLKASE

-584 WGEVRDEGTDV
+584 WGEVRDEGVDV

-612 VRELARQVDFLSVG
+612 VRDLARQVDFLSVG

-647 YDFLHPAVLQALR
+647 YDFLHPAVLHALT
-660 LVVAGAHAEGKPVSI
+660 LVIAGAHAEGKPVSI
-675 CGEMAGDPACAV
+675 CGEMAGDPAAAV
-687 LLMAMGFD
+687 LLLAMGFD
-695 GLSMNATN
+695 SLSMNATN

-711 RRVAPSRAGPASPA
+711 R
-725 PRKSVSASLAQIS
+725 QIS
-738 LAAIKVNPSPGS
+738 LSKAKELLEQLLRMDNPQVIHSTLHLALRNLGLGRVINPAATIQS
-750 GAPSNR
+750 
-756 NPPKRRPRASKLTS
+756 
-770 CPSGSGSIPART
+770 
-782 ANVICACT
+782 
-790 APITPTAGPRTPSA
+790 
-804 SQLPKRSGRSGN
+804 
-816 TARKDGAWPQ
+816 
-826 NPPQ
+826 

>member
-14 AAKDLKAALG
+14 AAKDLKAALA
-24 IIVQRVREAM
+24 IIVQRVKEAM

-56 EGLNKKAIGKVS
+56 EGLNKRSIGKVS

-90 ASEHPRYRYF
+90 AADHPRYRYF

-105 ERYAS
+105 ERFAS
-110 FLGAPIIHHRK
+110 FLGAPIIHHRR
-121 VMGVLVIQ
+121 VMGVLVVQ
-129 QKEQRQF
+129 QKERRQF

-170 GKGIQEAKF
+170 GKGTQEAKF
-179 IGVPGSPGAAVGTA
+179 VGVPGAPGAAVGTA

-200 DLEVV
+200 DLDVV
-205 PDKTVDDIAAEL
+205 PDRTVDDIEAEVER
-217 ALFNDALEGVRSD
+217 FKQALESVRAD
-230 MRALSARMATQL
+230 MRRLSSKLETQL

-251 VYLMMLEDAA
+251 VYLMMLDDASI
-261 LGNEVVK
+261 GMEVK
-268 VIRTGQW
+268 RVIRTGQW

-282 VIGEHINR
+282 IVLEHVTR

-312 LLAYLQQARQQT
+312 LLAYLQEERKQN
-324 LVYPDNCILVS
+324 LVYQENTILVS

-357 QGSGNSHVAIF
+357 LGSGNSHVAIL

-376 VMGVVDLPYSKI
+376 VMGVVDLPYSKV
-388 DGIQLIVDGYHGEV
+388 DGIELIVDGYHGEV
-402 FTNPSEV
+402 FTNPSAE
-409 LRKQYAEVVEEERQL
+409 LRKQYREVVEEERQL
-424 AQGLDALRALPCET
+424 VKGLDALRSLPCET

-455 VKRAQERGAEGVGL
+455 VTRAQERGAEGVGL
-469 YRTEVPFMIKERF
+469 YRTEVPFMINERF

-505 MRSLDIGGDKALSYF
+505 MRTLDIGGDKELSYF
-520 PIKEDNPFLGW
+520 PIKESNPFLGW

-546 QTRAMLKASE
+546 QVRAMLKASE
-556 GLNNLR
+556 GLDNLR
-562 ILLPMISGIQE
+562 ILLPMISGTHE

-584 WGEVRDEGTDV
+584 WGEVRDEGVDI
-595 PLPPVG
+595 PMPPVG

-612 VRELARQVDFLSVG
+612 TKELVRQVDFLSVG

-647 YDFLHPAVLQALR
+647 YDYLHPAVLQALR
-660 LVVAGAHAEGKPVSI
+660 KVVDDAHAEGKPVSI
-675 CGEMAGDPACAV
+675 CGEMAGDPAAAV
-687 LLMAMGFD
+687 LLLAMGFD
-695 GLSMNATN
+695 SLSMNATN

-711 RRVAPSRAGPASPA
+711 RQVTLSKAKELLEQLMRIDNPQVIHSSLHLALRNLGLGRVINPAA
-725 PRKSVSASLAQIS
+725 TIQA
-738 LAAIKVNPSPGS
+738 
-750 GAPSNR
+750 
-756 NPPKRRPRASKLTS
+756 
-770 CPSGSGSIPART
+770 
-782 ANVICACT
+782 
-790 APITPTAGPRTPSA
+790 
-804 SQLPKRSGRSGN
+804 
-816 TARKDGAWPQ
+816 
-826 NPPQ
+826 

>member
-14 AAKDLKAALG
+14 SAKDLKAALG
-24 IIVQRVREAM
+24 IIVLRVKEAM

-43 LDPESNR
+43 LDPETNR
-50 FVLMAT
+50 FVLMAS
-56 EGLNKKAIGKVS
+56 EGLNKRSIGKVS

-79 GTREEPLNLEH
+79 GTREEPLNLEN
-90 ASEHPRYRYF
+90 AADHPRYRYF

-110 FLGAPIIHHRK
+110 FLGTPIIHHRR
-121 VMGVLVIQ
+121 VVGVLVIQ
-129 QKEQRQF
+129 QKERRQF

-179 IGVPGSPGAAVGTA
+179 VGVAGSPGAAVGVA
-193 VVVLPPA
+193 VVMLPPA

-205 PDKTVDDIAAEL
+205 PDKTVTDIDAEL
-217 ALFNDALEGVRSD
+217 ALFQNALEGVRSD
-230 MRALSARMATQL
+230 MRTLSAKLATQL

-251 VYLMMLEDAA
+251 VYLMMLDDAA
-261 LGNEVVK
+261 LGSEVTN
-268 VIRTGQW
+268 VIKTGQW
-275 AQGALRQ
+275 AQGALRS
-282 VIGEHINR
+282 VVNEHVKR

-312 LLAYLQQARQQT
+312 LLAYLQEARQQA
-324 LVYPDNCILVS
+324 LVYPDNTILVS
-335 EELSPAMLG
+335 EELTPAMLG

-357 QGSGNSHVAIF
+357 LGSGNSHVAIL

-376 VMGVVDLPYSKI
+376 VMGLVDFPYSKV
-388 DGIQLIVDGYHGEV
+388 DGIDLIVDGYHGEV
-402 FTNPSEV
+402 FTNPSDV
-409 LRKQYAEVVEEERQL
+409 MRQQFTKVVEEERQL
-424 AQGLDALRALPCET
+424 SQGLDALRELPCVT

-455 VKRAQERGAEGVGL
+455 VARAQQRGAEGVGL
-469 YRTEVPFMIKERF
+469 YRTEVPFMINQRF

-520 PIKEDNPFLGW
+520 PIKEENPFLGW

-562 ILLPMISGIQE
+562 ILLPMISSTHE
-573 LEEALHLIHRA
+573 VEEALHLIHRA

-595 PLPPVG
+595 PMPPVG

-612 VRELARQVDFLSVG
+612 TRDLARQVDFLSVG

-647 YDFLHPAVLQALR
+647 YDYLHPAVLQALQS
-660 LVVAGAHAEGKPVSI
+660 VVRDAHAEGKPVSI
-675 CGEMAGDPACAV
+675 CGEMAGDPAAAI

-695 GLSMNATN
+695 SLSMNATN
-703 LPKVKWLL
+703 LPKVKWML
-711 RRVAPSRAGPASPA
+711 RQINLSKA
-725 PRKSVSASLAQIS
+725 KELLAQLMTNDNPQVIS
-738 LAAIKVNPSPGS
+738 SSLQLALKNLGLSRMINPGS
-750 GAPSNR
+750 VKGH
-756 NPPKRRPRASKLTS
+756 
-770 CPSGSGSIPART
+770 
-782 ANVICACT
+782 
-790 APITPTAGPRTPSA
+790 
-804 SQLPKRSGRSGN
+804 
-816 TARKDGAWPQ
+816 
-826 NPPQ
+826 

>member
-14 AAKDLKAALG
+14 AAKDLKAALS
-24 IIVQRVREAM
+24 IIVQRVKEAM

-43 LDPESNR
+43 LDPETNR

-56 EGLNKKAIGKVS
+56 DGLNKRSIGKVS
-68 MAPNEGLVGLV
+68 MAPSEGLVGLV
-79 GTREEPLNLEH
+79 GSREEPLNLEDA
-90 ASEHPRYRYF
+90 ASHPRYRYF

-110 FLGAPIIHHRK
+110 FLGAPIIHHRR
-121 VMGVLVIQ
+121 VMGVLVVQ
-129 QKEQRQF
+129 QKERRQF

-170 GKGIQEAKF
+170 GKGVQEAKF
-179 IGVPGSPGAAVGTA
+179 VGVPGAPGAAVGTA

-200 DLEVV
+200 DLNVV
-205 PDKTVDDIAAEL
+205 PDRSVDDIAAEL
-217 ALFNDALEGVRSD
+217 ELFDKALGWVRED
-230 MRALSARMATQL
+230 MQELSEKLATQL
-242 RPEERALFD
+242 RKEERALFD

-261 LGNEVVK
+261 LGNEVRK

-282 VIGEHINR
+282 VVLDHVNR

-303 SDVKDLGRR
+303 SDVRDLGRR
-312 LLAYLQQARQQT
+312 LLAYLQEERKTT
-324 LVYPDNCILVS
+324 LVYPDNTILVS

-344 EVPEGKLVGLVSV
+344 EVPEGKLVGLISV
-357 QGSGNSHVAIF
+357 TGSGNSHVAIF

-388 DGIQLIVDGYHGEV
+388 DGIKLIVDGYHGEV
-402 FTNPSEV
+402 FTNPSE
-409 LRKQYAEVVEEERQL
+409 LLSKQYAEVLEEERQL
-424 AQGLDALRALPCET
+424 TEGLDALRALPCET

-455 VKRAQERGAEGVGL
+455 VARAQQRGAEGVGL
-469 YRTEVPFMIKERF
+469 YRTEVPFMVNERF

-487 QLAIY
+487 QLATY
-492 REQLAAFHPLPVT
+492 REQLQAFHPLPVT
-505 MRSLDIGGDKALSYF
+505 MRTLDIGGDKSLSYF
-520 PIKEDNPFLGW
+520 PIKEENPSLGW

-562 ILLPMISGIQE
+562 ILLPMISGTQE

-595 PLPPVG
+595 PLPPIG

-612 VRELARQVDFLSVG
+612 TRELARQVDFLSVG

-647 YDFLHPAVLQALR
+647 YDFLHPAVLQALQK
-660 LVVAGAHAEGKPVSI
+660 VVNDAHLEGKPVSI
-675 CGEMAGDPACAV
+675 CGEMAGDPAAAV
-687 LLMAMGFD
+687 LLLAMGFD
-695 GLSMNATN
+695 SLSMNATN

-711 RRVAPSRAGPASPA
+711 RQVTQSKATELLGQVMTMDNPHLIYSTLHLALRNLGLGRVINPASNIQA
-725 PRKSVSASLAQIS
+725 
-738 LAAIKVNPSPGS
+738 
-750 GAPSNR
+750 
-756 NPPKRRPRASKLTS
+756 
-770 CPSGSGSIPART
+770 
-782 ANVICACT
+782 
-790 APITPTAGPRTPSA
+790 
-804 SQLPKRSGRSGN
+804 
-816 TARKDGAWPQ
+816 
-826 NPPQ
+826 

>member
-1 MLNTLRKIVQEVN
+1 MSMLNTLRKIVQEVN
-14 AAKDLKAALG
+14 SAKDLKAALA
-24 IIVQRVREAM
+24 IIVQRVRTAM

-79 GTREEPLNLEH
+79 GSREEPLNLEH

-110 FLGAPIIHHRK
+110 FLGAPIIHHRR

-129 QKEQRQF
+129 QKERRQF

-162 SIRGLGRQ
+162 SIRGLGKQ
-170 GKGIQEAKF
+170 GKGIQETRF
-179 IGVPGSPGAAVGTA
+179 VGVPGAPGAAIGKA

-205 PDKTVDDIAAEL
+205 PDKQVDNVEAEL
-217 ALFNDALEGVRSD
+217 ALFNDALEAVRQD
-230 MRALSARMATQL
+230 IRALSAKLATQL

-251 VYLMMLEDAA
+251 VYLMMLDDAA
-261 LGNEVVK
+261 LGTEVQL

-282 VIGEHINR
+282 WVNEHIKR

-312 LLAYLQQARQQT
+312 LLAYLQHARQQT
-324 LVYPDNCILVS
+324 LVYQDNTILVS
-335 EELSPAMLG
+335 EELTPAMLG

-357 QGSGNSHVAIF
+357 QGSGNSHVAIL

-376 VMGVVDLPYSKI
+376 VMGVVDLPYSKV
-388 DGIQLIVDGYHGEV
+388 DGIDLIVDGYHGEV
-402 FTNPSEV
+402 FTNPSAI
-409 LRKQYAEVVEEERQL
+409 LRAQYAEVVEEERQL
-424 AQGLDALRALPCET
+424 TQGLDALRELPCET
-438 LDGHRM
+438 LDGQRM

-455 VKRAQERGAEGVGL
+455 VARAQQRGAEGVGL
-469 YRTEVPFMIKERF
+469 YRTEVPFMSRERF

-492 REQLAAFHPLPVT
+492 REQLQAFHPLPVT
-505 MRSLDIGGDKALSYF
+505 MRTLDIGGDKALPYF
-520 PIKEDNPFLGW
+520 PIKESNPFLGW

-556 GLNNLR
+556 GLDNLR
-562 ILLPMISGIQE
+562 ILLPMISGTHE

-601 VMIEIP
+601 LMVEVP

-612 VRELARQVDFLSVG
+612 IRELARQVDFISVG

-660 LVVAGAHAEGKPVSI
+660 IVVDGAHAEGKPVSI
-675 CGEMAGDPACAV
+675 CGEMAGDPAAAV
-687 LLMAMGFD
+687 LLLAMGFD
-695 GLSMNATN
+695 SLSMNATN

-711 RRVAPSRAGPASPA
+711 RQVTMEKARELLAQLMTIDNPQVIHSSLHLALRNLGLGRVINPASA
-725 PRKSVSASLAQIS
+725 LG
-738 LAAIKVNPSPGS
+738 AA
-750 GAPSNR
+750 
-756 NPPKRRPRASKLTS
+756 L
-770 CPSGSGSIPART
+770 
-782 ANVICACT
+782 
-790 APITPTAGPRTPSA
+790 
-804 SQLPKRSGRSGN
+804 
-816 TARKDGAWPQ
+816 
-826 NPPQ
+826 

>member
-1 MLNTLRKIVQEVN
+1 MLGTLRKIVQEVN
-14 AAKDLKAALG
+14 AAKDLKSALA
-24 IIVQRVREAM
+24 IIVQRVKESM

-56 EGLNKKAIGKVS
+56 DGLNKRSIGKVS

-79 GTREEPLNLEH
+79 GTREEPLNLEN
-90 ASEHPRYRYF
+90 AADHPRYRYF

-110 FLGAPIIHHRK
+110 FLGAPIIHHRR

-129 QKEQRQF
+129 QKERRQF

-162 SIRGLGRQ
+162 SIRGLGKQ

-179 IGVPGSPGAAVGTA
+179 FGVPGSPGAAVGTA
-193 VVVLPPA
+193 LVRLPPA

-205 PDKTVDDIAAEL
+205 PDKRVADVAAEQ
-217 ALFNDALEGVRSD
+217 ALFHNALEAVRAD
-230 MRALSARMATQL
+230 MRTLSAKLATQL

-261 LGNEVVK
+261 LAGEVER
-268 VIRTGQW
+268 IIATGQW

-282 VIGEHINR
+282 VVGEHIKR

-303 SDVKDLGRR
+303 SDIKDLGRR
-312 LLAYLQQARQQT
+312 LLAYLQEARQET
-324 LVYPDNCILVS
+324 LVYPDNTILVS

-357 QGSGNSHVAIF
+357 LGSGNSHVAIL

-376 VMGVVDLPYSKI
+376 VMGAVDLPYSKI

-402 FTNPSEV
+402 FTNPSAA
-409 LRKQYAEVVEEERQL
+409 LSRQYSAVVEEEREL
-424 AQGLDALRALPCET
+424 VKGLEALRELPCET

-469 YRTEVPFMIKERF
+469 YRTEVPFMMNERF

-487 QLAIY
+487 QAKIY
-492 REQLAAFHPLPVT
+492 REQLAAFHPQPVT
-505 MRSLDIGGDKALSYF
+505 MRTLDIGGDKSLPYF
-520 PIKEDNPFLGW
+520 PIKESNPFLGW

-556 GLNNLR
+556 GLDNLR
-562 ILLPMISGIQE
+562 ILLPMISGTHE

-584 WGEVRDEGTDV
+584 WGEVRDEGVDI
-595 PLPPVG
+595 PMPPIG
-601 VMIEIP
+601 VMIEVP

-612 VRELARQVDFLSVG
+612 IRELARQVDFISVG

-647 YDFLHPAVLQALR
+647 YDFLHPAVLKALK
-660 LVVAGAHAEGKPVSI
+660 LVVDGAHAEGKPVGI
-675 CGEMAGDPACAV
+675 CGEMAGDPSAAV

-695 GLSMNATN
+695 SLSMNATN

-711 RRVAPSRAGPASPA
+711 RQISMSKAREL
-725 PRKSVSASLAQIS
+725 LAQLQRIDNPHVIHSS
-738 LAAIKVNPSPGS
+738 LDLALRNLGLARVINPAATIQ
-750 GAPSNR
+750 A
-756 NPPKRRPRASKLTS
+756 
-770 CPSGSGSIPART
+770 
-782 ANVICACT
+782 
-790 APITPTAGPRTPSA
+790 
-804 SQLPKRSGRSGN
+804 
-816 TARKDGAWPQ
+816 
-826 NPPQ
+826 